1 MMIRKIKNYLP
12 SQCFR
17 WCHTERIRSC
27 WVQQYQRAAPG
38 QKTVIGPHFISAI
51 WTSCNPFLCCMDKP
65 PATFPLRSTTA
76 RPLLI
81 NFRALL
87 RANESTRLYS
97 SAIFFIFH
105 VILHFNWKR
114 LQDLYV
120 GVCVCDRA
128 MLDSERNWFPNNV
141 RIPIEG
147 MFGKLTQ

>member
-1 MMIRKIKNYLP
+1 MIRKIKNYLP

-97 SAIFFIFH
+97 SAIFLSFTLFCTLIEN
-105 VILHFNWKR
+105 VYRTCTW
-114 LQDLYV
+114 V
-120 GVCVCDRA
+120 GVCERA